1 MMITMMK
8 SLQNGMK
15 VLMKKDQVR
24 QFGIRK
30 KKKKKMNMIPTS
42 IWLIYKRKKMSGKKS
57 PPAYKKK
64 WKWNIHGGGHRRRQ
78 YSLKQLTIHHLVTH

>member
-1 MMITMMK
+1 MMIMMMK

-15 VLMKKDQVR
+15 VLMKKDQVS

-30 KKKKKMNMIPTS
+30 KKMNTIPTS
-42 IWLIYKRKKMSGKKS
+42 IWLIYKRKKMSGKKL
-57 PPAYKKK
+57 PPVYKKK

-78 YSLKQLTIHHLVTH
+78 YSLKQLTIHHLVTQ

>member
-1 MMITMMK
+1 MMIMMMK

-15 VLMKKDQVR
+15 VLMKKNQVS

-30 KKKKKMNMIPTS
+30 KKKKKMNTIPTS

-57 PPAYKKK
+57 PPVYKKK
-64 WKWNIHGGGHRRRQ
+64 
-78 YSLKQLTIHHLVTH
+78 

>member
-1 MMITMMK
+1 MMIMMMK
-8 SLQNGMK
+8 FLQNGMK
-15 VLMKKDQVR
+15 VLMKKDQVS

-30 KKKKKMNMIPTS
+30 KKKKKMNTIPTS

-57 PPAYKKK
+57 PPVYKKK

-78 YSLKQLTIHHLVTH
+78 YSLKQLTIHHLLTQ

>member
-1 MMITMMK
+1 MMIMMMK

-15 VLMKKDQVR
+15 VLMKKDQVS

-30 KKKKKMNMIPTS
+30 KKKKKMNTIPTS

-57 PPAYKKK
+57 PPVYKKK

-78 YSLKQLTIHHLVTH
+78 YSLKQLTIHHLVTQ

>member
-1 MMITMMK
+1 MMIMMMK

-15 VLMKKDQVR
+15 VLIKKDQVS

-30 KKKKKMNMIPTS
+30 KKKMNTIPTS

-57 PPAYKKK
+57 PPVYKKK

-78 YSLKQLTIHHLVTH
+78 YSLKQLTIHHLVTQ

>member
-1 MMITMMK
+1 MMIVMMK

-15 VLMKKDQVR
+15 VLMKKDQVS

-30 KKKKKMNMIPTS
+30 KKKKKMNTIPTS

-57 PPAYKKK
+57 PPVYKKK

-78 YSLKQLTIHHLVTH
+78 YSLKQLTIHHLVTQ

>member
-1 MMITMMK
+1 MIIMMMK

-57 PPAYKKK
+57 PPVYKKK
-64 WKWNIHGGGHRRRQ
+64 WKWNIHGGGHRLRQ
-78 YSLKQLTIHHLVTH
+78 YSLKQLTIHRLVTH

>member
-1 MMITMMK
+1 MMIMMMK
-8 SLQNGMK
+8 SLRNGMK
-15 VLMKKDQVR
+15 ILMKKYQVS

-30 KKKKKMNMIPTS
+30 KKKKMNTIPTS

-57 PPAYKKK
+57 PPVYKKK

>member
-1 MMITMMK
+1 MMIMMK

-24 QFGIRK
+24 QLGIRK
-30 KKKKKMNMIPTS
+30 KKKKKTNMIPTS
-42 IWLIYKRKKMSGKKS
+42 IWPIYKRKKMSGKKS
-57 PPAYKKK
+57 PPVYKKK
-64 WKWNIHGGGHRRRQ
+64 WKWNIHGGGHGRRQ